1 MDIRTA
7 HSGERP
13 AVLLILT
20 KLEGIIRGGMHAAQR
35 AATNIRAADFI

>member
-13 AVLLILT
+13 AVLLIMS
-20 KLEGIIRGGMHAAQR
+20 KLEGIIRGRMRAAQR
-35 AATNIRAADFI
+35 AATNIRAAVFF